1 MGSQVRTRQ
10 SGPKAADR
18 RHPSYNS
25 LGDTASGR
33 HDLQYFEMFCNV
45 GIGKASRFKEG
56 INWVFK
62 SLSAAVLPVAQAK
75 QSKAKSGA

>member
-1 MGSQVRTRQ
+1 MGSQARTRQ
-10 SGPKAADR
+10 SGPQATGR

-25 LGDTASGR
+25 LGDTASGS

-45 GIGKASRFKEG
+45 GIGKANRFKG
-56 INWVFK
+56 SINWLFK

-75 QSKAKSGA
+75 QSKAKLGA